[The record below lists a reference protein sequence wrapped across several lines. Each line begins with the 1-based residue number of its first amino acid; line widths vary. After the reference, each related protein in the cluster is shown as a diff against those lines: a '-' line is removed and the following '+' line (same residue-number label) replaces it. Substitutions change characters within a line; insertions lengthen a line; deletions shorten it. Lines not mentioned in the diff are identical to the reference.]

1 MKKFDYVSICIV
13 ALICI
18 VTFIDA
24 VHVFDTYR
32 AVQYD
37 NDGEPYGSR
46 KVRVDYLAIAVPNK
60 SAKQS
65 VGSGAETSDDATK
78 KKKRVRRLS
87 RNVVVLTMEE
97 ATKDTLDDLIFTR
110 KCGGLLILIPSS
122 FKNIPK
128 KTLAEWKDVEKWLI
142 NMEVGPPLYFSV
154 MDEKLQNTY
163 NALVQAR
170 DANSLQAHDDYRL
183 VSDLTVPKKINKVK
197 LMNIQGW
204 IAGSSNEAD
213 VDSESLGTVAIVAH
227 YDSFGVAPGL
237 SHGVDS
243 NGSGV
248 AALLELAR
256 LFATLYQSSD
266 SRAPYNVLFVLTAA
280 GHINYAGSKEWLS
293 NTDAQLLDSIEF
305 ALCIDS
311 IGHGENLYLH
321 LSKPRKSAAIK
332 KFLNSFQVTSKNMGI
347 NFRSVHKKINLTNPV
362 LAWEHEQFSL
372 KQIVSGTLSHY
383 KKSRSILSRSS
394 MFDVKETSIDMDIL
408 KRNIQFIAESLAV
421 YMYAP
426 VRKIQSNEELS
437 GPLFE
442 GALGVDMNYVDS
454 WLNTFERTSRVGAVV
469 DDATSKKSQGK
480 NNVGSNSFILEGTLG
495 TTNIRKGLQKS
506 LNTYVDD
513 TSKQEFVLEKSAVTP
528 YEFYAPVHGK
538 MSAYLVK
545 PVTFDLMMTTLT
557 VIYLIVL
564 HVYFKGFKSL
574 LEIFSSGK

>member
-1 MKKFDYVSICIV
+1 MKYLVIV
-13 ALICI
+13 MAALICAL
-18 VTFIDA
+18 TTIDA

-60 SAKQS
+60 SAKKT
-65 VGSGAETSDDATK
+65 AAATNGDNTPVK
-78 KKKRVRRLS
+78 KKKKGKRLS

-97 ATKDTLDDLIFTR
+97 ATKDTLQDLIFTR
-110 KCGGLLILIPSS
+110 KCGALLILIPSS
-122 FKNIPK
+122 FKNIPS
-128 KTLAEWKDVEKWLI
+128 KTLTAWKNVEKWLI
-142 NMEVGPPLYFSV
+142 NMEVGPPLYFSI
-154 MDEKLQNTY
+154 MDEKLESTY

-170 DANSLQAHDDYRL
+170 DGSKLQAYDDYRL
-183 VSDLTVPKKINKVK
+183 VSDLTVPKKIDKVK

-204 IAGSSNEAD
+204 IAGTSNEPD

-227 YDSFGVAPGL
+227 YDSFGAAPGL

-248 AALLELAR
+248 AALLELSR

-321 LSKPRKSAAIK
+321 LSKPRKSPAIK

-347 NFRSVHKKINLTNPV
+347 DFKSVHKKINLTNPV
-362 LAWEHEQFSL
+362 LSWEHEQFSL

-394 MFDVKETSIDMDIL
+394 IFDVKETSIDMDIL

-426 VRKIQSNEELS
+426 VRKIQSNDELS
-437 GPLFE
+437 GPLFD
-442 GALGVDMNYVDS
+442 GTLGVDMNYVDS
-454 WLNTFERTSRVGAVV
+454 WLDTFERTARVGAVV
-469 DDATSKKSQGK
+469 DDAASKKSKGK
-480 NNVGSNSFILEGTLG
+480 SNSDSNSYMLEGTLG

-506 LNTYVDD
+506 LKAYVDD
-513 TSKQEFVLEKSAVTP
+513 TSKQEFVLEKTAVTP
-528 YEFYAPVHGK
+528 YEFYAPVNGK

-545 PVTFDLMMTTLT
+545 PVTFDLMMTLVT
-557 VIYLIVL
+557 VIYLIAL

-574 LEIFSSGK
+574 MDIFSSK